1 MERKR
6 RRREQRYEQQIA
18 ELRTEVK
25 RVKTELQ
32 NNRRRLTDATKRLD
46 AERERKLTLRREMET
61 LEAQLK
67 SERRRHQQ
75 ELEQLEKK
83 RKSDELRYVRFWT
96 RRNLFQPLWETIFN
110 ICSIFLPPFFDA
122 EAGVWVKQWSPSG
135 FLTSSVH
142 PFL

>member
-1 MERKR
+1 M
-6 RRREQRYEQQIA
+6 
-18 ELRTEVK
+18 
-25 RVKTELQ
+25 KTELQ

-61 LEAQLK
+61 VEAQLK

-96 RRNLFQPLWETIFN
+96 RRNLFQPSREKTIFN
-110 ICSIFLPPFFDA
+110 DFLLPPFF
-122 EAGVWVKQWSPSG
+122 
-135 FLTSSVH
+135 
-142 PFL
+142 

>member
-1 MERKR
+1 M
-6 RRREQRYEQQIA
+6 
-18 ELRTEVK
+18 
-25 RVKTELQ
+25 KTELQ

-96 RRNLFQPLWETIFN
+96 RRNFSSRPGKRPSSTIF
-110 ICSIFLPPFFDA
+110 SFLHFFDA
-122 EAGVWVKQWSPSG
+122 ETGVLLKQWNQSG
-135 FLTSSVH
+135 FTYFQYLPIFMTDQSYILSTTIIIND
-142 PFL
+142 